1 MNSLKEYFNKTVK
14 IVDIDNQKFIGY
26 VETYTPAIDSDEE
39 VEEIAIKP
47 KGSYNLVGFNKNEI
61 KSIEVI

>member
-1 MNSLKEYFNKTVK
+1 MNSLKDYFNKTVK
-14 IVDIDNQKFIGY
+14 IVDIDNEKFIGY
-26 VETYTPAIDSDEE
+26 VETYTPAVDSDEE

-47 KGSYNLVGFNKNEI
+47 KGSRHLIGFNENEI

>member
-1 MNSLKEYFNKTVK
+1 VKSLKEYFNKTVR
-14 IVDIDNQKFIGY
+14 IVDIDNKKFIGY

-47 KGSYNLVGFNKNEI
+47 KGSNNLIGFNKNEI